1 MLFFLLMYLP
11 EISEGSPLY
20 QFLTLVTLVT
30 ILDFMLSN
38 NSIYYYSTM
47 VLIYRLIHIETPIM
61 ILISSL
67 SLLPKY
73 PLTGKFNPPLSLRLQ
88 GTPSSWDPV
97 TS

>member
-1 MLFFLLMYLP
+1 MPPDAAPFLP

-20 QFLTLVTLVT
+20 LFLTLVTLAT
-30 ILDFMLSN
+30 ILDIMLSN

-67 SLLPKY
+67 SLLKNTHPQA
-73 PLTGKFNPPLSLRLQ
+73 S
-88 GTPSSWDPV
+88 
-97 TS
+97 